1 MKKYVKPELF
11 FEQFELSQHIADCA
25 WELLT
30 PTKDTC
36 SASPDPEWLG
46 WLAGNNLFM
55 NEQNG
60 CSLIPGENYGKYCYQ
75 DGAGGINVFAS

>member
-36 SASPDPEWLG
+36 SATSDLDILG
-46 WLAGNNLFM
+46 VLPNLFM
-55 NEQNG
+55 NENNG
-60 CSLIPGENYGKYCYQ
+60 CALIPGDNYQQICYQ
-75 DGAGGINVFAS
+75 DGAQGANVFAS

>member
-30 PTKDTC
+30 STKDTC
-36 SASPDPEWLG
+36 SASPDLEQLG

-60 CSLIPGENYGKYCYQ
+60 CSLIPGKNYGDYCYQ
-75 DGAGGINVFAS
+75 DGAGGFNVFAS

>member
-25 WELLT
+25 WELTT

-36 SASPDPEWLG
+36 SATADPNMLPG
-46 WLAGNNLFM
+46 FSNLFM
-55 NEQNG
+55 NENNG
-60 CSLIPGENYGKYCYQ
+60 CELIPGISYGDYCYQ
-75 DGAGGINVFAS
+75 DGSNGVNVFAS